1 METIPATFWMII
13 VSVITIMLCSALY
26 YLAMLLK
33 ECRDTVQKMRPTI
46 EVLQKTISG
55 VSSTVDEINGV
66 AQSSFRTVNG
76 IASVVS
82 GFMSGVR
89 NRVE

>member
-1 METIPATFWMII
+1 M
-13 VSVITIMLCSALY
+13 
-26 YLAMLLK
+26 
-33 ECRDTVQKMRPTI
+33 RKMRPAI
-46 EVLQKTISG
+46 EDLQKTISG
-55 VSSTVDEINGV
+55 VSNTVDEINGV